1 MAPRRY
7 EMRQRAESAA
17 ETRDRI
23 VRATMEV
30 HVRRGISGA
39 TVREI
44 AEEADVS
51 PGTVL
56 RHFPEMGDLVNAC
69 GRMTMSMFPFPG
81 PPVLDGVAEDARLRT
96 AVRAVFA
103 YYDQQPMD
111 VARMVEGER
120 IHWPQVDAFAREEE
134 ATRRDLLDAALPRGR
149 GRRRER
155 ALALALAITTWKSR
169 EALRDE
175 GLDLDAATDA
185 VVGLLSAAYAAR

>member
-1 MAPRRY
+1 
-7 EMRQRAESAA
+7 MRQRAESAA

-23 VRATMEV
+23 VRATMDV
-30 HVRRGISGA
+30 HFRRGISGA

-81 PPVLDGVAEDARLRT
+81 PSVLDGVAEPDRLRT
-96 AVRAVFA
+96 AIRAIFDF
-103 YYDQQPMD
+103 YDQQPPT

-120 IHWPQVDAFAREEE
+120 VHWPQVDGFLREEE

-175 GLDLDAATDA
+175 GLGLDAATDA
-185 VVGLLSAAYAAR
+185 VVDLLTAAYAAR